1 MRSRAWVLCC
11 FLSTAIFFTL
21 PPFVFASDNAFNT
34 VFHPLQDL
42 DISIFYNAYHYWID
56 FFIFLCLFISVG
68 KITLGRRF
76 GGREGKVLSVVIG
89 SVLALSLTL
98 FEYQVGFSIKSFGPF
113 AAGILLFLFGLV
125 IFYLVKS
132 VGAGSGASGSFAFV
146 ITYFLVRAALPE
158 LFLWAGDNPLFVLLH
173 IVFAVALIISIWKI
187 IGSFWSGR
195 DIRSL
200 GRSLKHS
207 PNPSNID
214 SGLRR
219 NMDSER
225 QEIHLIKSDLRR
237 STKKGRKG
245 SIDILDKLGEMIK
258 IIEQYGNTDRAK
270 HLIAEKIN
278 AIASNENL
286 ILKQLAYLK
295 DLNQRIE
302 DFDFRSFK
310 QLRAKWDEVPEKQ
323 REILKEEILLEKNK
337 IISEE
342 KIRQLETVLSKY
354 DNDFRLCLSNSV
366 QRLRSN
372 QPVQAKDWLLK
383 AINCEKGAMNIFK
396 EMKDIED
403 KLLKLTK
410 REFKTFKKEW
420 RNEKG

>member
-21 PPFVFASDNAFNT
+21 PPFVSASDNAFNT
-34 VFHPLQDL
+34 LFLPLQYL

-56 FFIFLCLFISVG
+56 FFIFLCLFVSVG

-76 GGREGKVLSVVIG
+76 SGREGKILSVVVG
-89 SVLALSLTL
+89 FVLALSLSL
-98 FEYQVGFSIKSFGPF
+98 LEYRLGFSIRFLGPI
-113 AAGILLFLFGLV
+113 AAGILIFLVGII

-132 VGAGSGASGSFAFV
+132 VGAGSTSSGSIAFV
-146 ITYFLVRAALPE
+146 FTYFFVRAAVPE
-158 LFLWAGDNPLFVLLH
+158 LFLWAENNPLFALLH
-173 IVFAVALIISIWKI
+173 IAFVAALIISIWKI
-187 IGSFWSGR
+187 IGSLSSGR
-195 DIRSL
+195 DIKTLARTLENAST
-200 GRSLKHS
+200 
-207 PNPSNID
+207 PNP
-214 SGLRR
+214 GPRR
-219 NMDSER
+219 NTEGEK
-225 QEIHLIKSDLRR
+225 QEIHLIKRDLRHI
-237 STKKGRKG
+237 TKKGVKEG
-245 SIDILDKLGEMIK
+245 SN
-258 IIEQYGNTDRAK
+258 IIEQLEEIKTIIEKYGSTDRAK

-295 DLNQRIE
+295 DLSQRIE

-310 QLRAKWDEVPEKQ
+310 ELRAKWDEVPEKE
-323 REILKEEILLEKNK
+323 REILKEEILLGKNK
-337 IISEE
+337 IVSEE
-342 KIRQLETVLSKY
+342 GLRQLESVLFKN
-354 DNDFRLCLSNSV
+354 DNNFRLCLSNAV
-366 QRLRSN
+366 QCLRSN
-372 QPVQAKDWLLK
+372 QPVQAEDWLLK

-420 RNEKG
+420 RDEKG